1 MLFNKGLIFIFLTLL
16 WIILSVLLIA
26 YYLFGIKIDF
36 YGYEIMIVIGL
47 FIVAIVHY
55 YLRKKMNVKGRE
67 KGKFLKSSYKK
78 FIKISFL
85 HNYITI
91 VNI

>member
-55 YLRKKMNVKGRE
+55 YLRKKKINVKGRE

-78 FIKISFL
+78 IYKNFL
-85 HNYITI
+85 PT
-91 VNI
+91 